1 LVGPPIIRPSNITIV
16 TGVTP
21 SIVVKPT
28 IPSTDNRTIPVTS
41 TSGNGPITSVNVETQ
56 DSSKNVEKTEDE
68 NSTALPEG
76 FFDDPVL
83 DAKVSFQCQILL
95 NSFKE
100 LNNCYFF

>member
-1 LVGPPIIRPSNITIV
+1 MAGPPIIRPSNITIV

-21 SIVVKPT
+21 STVVKPT
-28 IPSTDNRTIPVTS
+28 IPSNDIRPIPVTS
-41 TSGNGPITSVNVETQ
+41 TSGNGPSTSVNVDTQ

-83 DAKVSFQCQILL
+83 DAKVNYSVS
-95 NSFKE
+95 NSV
-100 LNNCYFF
+100 